1 MLEFKRNILSQVRKR
16 QDMDQIIK
24 EVDEKIKLAED
35 QFHEEFNQSYDQ
47 DSSKN
52 DETHRNVQ
60 KLENK
65 VNNLAKSVHDLF
77 VQFDNLSRR
86 IEVTGNNNA
95 RNNSQSPARPQA
107 HNNSTNISL

>member
-1 MLEFKRNILSQVRKR
+1 
-16 QDMDQIIK
+16 MDQIIK

-77 VQFDNLSRR
+77 VQFDELSNRQ
-86 IEVTGNNNA
+86 EAPPGGANFNKGQNQTSA
-95 RNNSQSPARPQA
+95 SKKWAA
-107 HNNSTNISL
+107 L

>member
-1 MLEFKRNILSQVRKR
+1 
-16 QDMDQIIK
+16 MDQIIK
-24 EVDEKIKLAED
+24 EVDEKIKQAEE
-35 QFHEEFNQSYDQ
+35 QYHTEFNMSYDQ

-95 RNNSQSPARPQA
+95 RGNNSQSPARPQA
-107 HNNSTNISL
+107 HNNSTNISLNRSTK

>member
-24 EVDEKIKLAED
+24 EVDEKIRLAEE
-35 QFHEEFNQSYDQ
+35 QYHEEMNKSYEQ

-65 VNNLAKSVHDLF
+65 VNNLAKSVQDLF
-77 VQFDNLSRR
+77 AQFDELSKRA
-86 IEVTGNNNA
+86 EPGHAKKNTG
-95 RNNSQSPARPQA
+95 SSLK
-107 HNNSTNISL
+107 STK